1 MPTALICSPT
11 ESVRERLRDQLAQTG
26 YAIEQAAHPG
36 EIYQLLKH
44 APCDVIVMESRRD
57 NFAGLMRHIFQVNPR
72 IIVHFFF
79 EKTVFCFY
87 PMREQP
93 ARLLKAIKLAGLTI
107 APRML
112 LHTRTGQRR
121 EPAPEVVE
129 I

>member
-26 YAIEQAAHPG
+26 YATEQAVHAD

-44 APCDVIVMESRRD
+44 MPCDVIIMESRRD
-57 NFAGLMRHIFQVNPR
+57 NFAGLMRHIFRTNPL
-72 IIVHFFF
+72 IAVHFFF
-79 EKTVFCFY
+79 ERTVFCFY

-93 ARLLKAIKLAGLTI
+93 SRLLQAIKLAGLAI

-112 LHTRTGQRR
+112 LHTRTGQSD
-121 EPAPEVVE
+121 EPAPDVIE